1 MCFNEAQR
9 LMFYYIVAAVFAV
22 FCIAVI
28 IFVIRVYKENKKL
41 GPKKGQRFD
50 DDEDEIRFRR

>member
-1 MCFNEAQR
+1 
-9 LMFYYIVAAVFAV
+9 MFYYIVAGIFAV
-22 FCIAVI
+22 FCIGVI

-50 DDEDEIRFRR
+50 DDYDDYPFRP